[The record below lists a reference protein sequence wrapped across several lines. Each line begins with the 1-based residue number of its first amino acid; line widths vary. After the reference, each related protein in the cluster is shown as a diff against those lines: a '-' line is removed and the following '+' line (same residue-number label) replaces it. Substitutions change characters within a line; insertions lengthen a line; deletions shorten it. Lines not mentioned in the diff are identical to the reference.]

1 MAYVNF
7 SPELI
12 DQQAIDGRVASPAE
26 AARFTSIELHVIAA
40 AERED
45 ATRELSPHS
54 RLGWFLQWAFGIEL
68 KRPLA
73 NPRLETLRRFASLAS
88 HHPARVGE
96 TDLRQ
101 FVEAGYSPGQ
111 ATGLLDYFSGRRMRA
126 TRAA

>member
-1 MAYVNF
+1 MAYVDF
-7 SPELI
+7 SPGLI
-12 DQQAIDGRVASPAE
+12 DSHAIDGRVASPAE

-45 ATRELSPHS
+45 ALRELSPRS
-54 RLGWFLQWAFGIEL
+54 RTGRLLQWAFGIEL

-88 HHPARVGE
+88 HHPAKVGDA
-96 TDLRQ
+96 DLRR

-111 ATGLLDYFSGRRMRA
+111 ATGLLDYLSGRRGRA
-126 TRAA
+126 TGPA